1 MSKVSQ
7 MKEGTATLIF
17 IGPEDKRVM
26 PEAQG
31 IAYYKALR
39 SQKKTFTSLYHYPG
53 NNTNLLI
60 LTLSNLAFPGET
72 HYLKEIKTMHH
83 MLAKSVAWMKKY
95 WKSYDGDCIL
105 PEFKTTTSTTTEK
118 SNTVSG
124 AHSVF
129 VSNGEYFNA
138 FVVLMAMQCFTL
150 GILVQLK

>member
-83 MLAKSVAWMKKY
+83 MIAKSVAWMKKY

-105 PEFKTTTSTTTEK
+105 PEFKTTTTSTTEK
-118 SNTVSG
+118 SVTAG
-124 AHSVF
+124 ATS
-129 VSNGEYFNA
+129 VSNGDYFNA

-150 GILVQLK
+150 SVLVQLK